1 MTPLPGEAPPQASS
15 QLSPEEAADDFLRRL
30 PASCRLLVALSGGG
44 DSTGLLA
51 ALRGAAQAF
60 PGITLH
66 SATVDHDLRCGSAEE
81 AQAAHLMSRGLGVS
95 NTILK
100 WVGEKPISGIQ
111 AAAREVRYR
120 LLADEAERVHA
131 DLIVT
136 AHTLDDQNET
146 VFMRGLRKSA
156 AVEGMDE
163 AVLVDRRVWVVR
175 PFLKVG
181 REAIRDYLRK
191 RRLNWSEDP
200 SNDNAAFERVR
211 IRQSG
216 VLAGS
221 TPAVEY
227 EANPYLRSAQFV
239 RDHVKV
245 HAGPVAAVD
254 LREYRV
260 RFSPF
265 WTALATLAA
274 AIGGRA
280 YGPGREAEAAIIDKL
295 AGSADFRMTANRV
308 VFDRRE
314 HMLYIYREDRGFADV
329 NIAPGNLACWD
340 GRYEISNHGTSPAV
354 VTAGRAFSTALPLV
368 PLEPNEVLPKEVVR
382 RAAASAPRIV
392 TGDAHMLSVRFIL
405 APFDKFLPARK
416 LDLAN
421 SLAAAFELEQ
431 FPLLSLGNGA
441 F

>member
-15 QLSPEEAADDFLRRL
+15 RLSPQEAADNFLRRL
-30 PASCRLLVALSGGG
+30 PTSCRLLVALSGGG

-51 ALRGAAQAF
+51 ALSGAAETY

-66 SATVDHDLRCGSAEE
+66 SATVDHALRSGSAAE
-81 AQAAHLMSRGLGVS
+81 AQAAHLLSRKLGVS
-95 NTILK
+95 NVILK
-100 WVGEKPISGIQ
+100 WAGEKPASGIQ
-111 AAAREVRYR
+111 AAARDARYR

-131 DLIVT
+131 DFIVT
-136 AHTLDDQNET
+136 GHTLDDQSET
-146 VFMRGLRKSA
+146 VFMRALRKPV

-191 RRLNWSEDP
+191 RRLSWSEDP
-200 SNDNAAFERVR
+200 SNDNPAFERVR

-216 VLAGS
+216 VLAGGIS
-221 TPAVEY
+221 AVEHTP
-227 EANPYLRSAQFV
+227 NPYTLSAQLV

-254 LREYRV
+254 LRGCHV
-260 RFSPF
+260 RSSAC
-265 WTALATLAA
+265 WTALAALAA
-274 AIGGRA
+274 VVGGRV

-295 AGSADFRMTANRV
+295 ARSTDFRMTANRV
-308 VFDRRE
+308 VFDRCG
-314 HMLYIYREDRGFADV
+314 HIVYIYREARGLADV
-329 NIAPGNLACWD
+329 TIAPGMSAFWD
-340 GRYEISNHGTSPAV
+340 GRYEISNHGALPAT
-354 VTAGRAFSTALPLV
+354 VTAGSAVSTALPLV
-368 PLEPNEVLPKEVVR
+368 PFGQNGALPRDVAR
-382 RAAASAPRIV
+382 RAAASAPRVV
-392 TGDAHMLSVRFIL
+392 TGDAGSLRVRPIL

-416 LDLAN
+416 LGLAN

-431 FPLLSLGNGA
+431 FPLLSLGDGA